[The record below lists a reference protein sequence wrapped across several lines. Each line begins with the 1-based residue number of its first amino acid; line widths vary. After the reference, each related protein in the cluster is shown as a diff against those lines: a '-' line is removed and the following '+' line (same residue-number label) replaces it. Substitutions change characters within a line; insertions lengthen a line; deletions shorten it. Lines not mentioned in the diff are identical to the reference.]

1 MAKDTMYIYASYKK
15 IDGDKKNQIDEDL
28 TYSSEEDAIKHF
40 VNRLSNIDDKL
51 KEKFDNGEDIKIY
64 LHQLNKN
71 NEPYYYKTVEVEK
84 DNDSESGYDIDDEE
98 EVELPDDFVPY
109 GDNDDS
115 KEDTSDEKEGSK
127 ETEQETS
134 SEEKPENNEKQEPED
149 TDGKKDKKT
158 DKEENKDQQSD
169 TSDDVQDLKESVMA
183 LSDEFF
189 YHPEFTESIAKR
201 ASYIMQEFGLNDKE
215 TMNESLSYMA
225 EGVDQLL
232 NKLEESAGS
241 NIETRL
247 ALCAINQYFTEKTL
261 KAKDR
266 NALDTDEFGIPSLRK
281 YPIPDKAHVT
291 AAVQRF
297 NYVDKA
303 HEKELAAN
311 LIKALK
317 KYDMLNEIQVSD
329 KNRFKK
335 YLDSAYKEFKES
347 YDVHPFPTEL
357 TTEFSVGAMLPMMG
371 STEGWGTKLANTPI
385 EDVVAANNVDMEK
398 YATLYDTSEL
408 ENDAINYRKKLYTG
422 TSFDDGLITRESVL
436 YEGVIPHR
444 NIIFDKEVETFVKA
458 IKDYISNPKNDF
470 LEDILKKSLNFK
482 KNIYTIRLKEQ
493 DGKDSN
499 KIINKIKS
507 SGFRE
512 VDDQGVKAIFEKE
525 VKGLLVT
532 MVYDTVGDKIRITY
546 EPYDK
551 DKELKESVNDVF
563 NEAGLIDSL
572 RERRLKKLRES
583 ITRSSVKRKELQ
595 YDNLK
600 SHILD
605 HRMNEELDI
614 DFTAIDNAIKKLEKE
629 VDQLRIKRP
638 ELLSVKI
645 ADVMSLDEIANFNSI
660 TDFKNYVFKNTNPWK
675 KTLTIG
681 ELLNERKRMCWWMKT
696 DAKNEIDRLLLEM
709 YRIDPNPYASQLKKV
724 DALYDRYLFIK
735 EICARIEADI
745 LSDDEIIS
753 TFKFIS
759 NKMKNRPIQ
768 EIQDVYMKGLAFK
781 ESTINNTTNEATK
794 DDIDEDIRS
803 LVDKLNQ
810 KGYKTKYSCSGH
822 TKARIKE
829 DGLRNGIYNGK
840 LYTTARIV
848 FDDDYKL
855 SPPKGWKVK
864 TFDGKIGIYPIA
876 PNYEYKDGVPDDAFE
891 KWKNDYMAELK
902 LWVNDLPDKPGPTE
916 ESVDSILD
924 EFYDTLFEDAY
935 LIEKKT
941 REEYAVRRFKEKHK
955 YDDKEKTITDKD
967 GKKYKIDMDYK
978 NTTMDTKSDLEDRK
992 SRVRRTT
999 SAEVETEDPTIFIDK
1014 NFFKLKNDKRRE
1026 SILQHEIAHTKL
1038 HNKFGNA
1045 KNVEKDLKT
1054 SKFINKKLD
1063 GLRDMMRN
1071 DLLSQGYDPK
1081 VVEDYIKNDRSFN
1094 YYLNDIDRAY
1104 AKGGLNENQ
1113 VRAKLRSEAMK
1124 KLKKYDKGTN
1134 THQNTDEFEA
1144 DRYAANKTSEKDLK
1158 KAIREDYK
1166 HTKKEYKPK
1175 NYAKREMKTDIKIRK
1190 YDGERIPNYKDMSKE
1205 DKVKY
1210 ARNIQK
1216 NREADKKE
1224 QNKIA
1229 AKDYNQ
1235 RQKALKDKSL
1245 TQKEKDNYR

>member
-1 MAKDTMYIYASYKK
+1 MMAKDTMYIYASYKK

-40 VNRLSNIDDKL
+40 VDGLSNIDEKL
-51 KEKFDNGEDIKIY
+51 KEKFDRGDDIKIY
-64 LHQLNKN
+64 LHQLDKN
-71 NEPYYYKTVEVEK
+71 NNVYYYKMVEIEK
-84 DNDSESGYDIDDEE
+84 DDDNEAGYDIDDEE

-109 GDNDDS
+109 GDTDDS

-127 ETEQETS
+127 ETEKETS
-134 SEEKPENNEKQEPED
+134 SEEKSGDNEKQEPED

-183 LSDEFF
+183 LSDEFL

-201 ASYIMQEFGLNDKE
+201 ASYIIREFGLNDKK

-232 NKLEESAGS
+232 NKLEESTGA

-266 NALDTDEFGIPSLRK
+266 NALDADEFGIPSLRK

-422 TSFDDGLITRESVL
+422 TSLDDGLITRESVL

-525 VKGLLVT
+525 VKGLLLT
-532 MVYDTVGDKIRITY
+532 MVYDTVGDKVRITY

-551 DKELKESVNDVF
+551 DKELKESTDDIITEGVIKNIDYNIRANLAQRIKNQMKSSMVHDLNDTVNNFVDGKSFDVHKDESTF
-563 NEAGLIDSL
+563 KVLKDSIDYIKNVLKREDMVKAPICVTFDINSFSYKAKTIKETKAVILNAPRKTYSLEELYINHRKLNDDVWRELNERTLELENELFKVRGIPG
-572 RERRLKKLRES
+572 RE
-583 ITRSSVKRKELQ
+583 
-595 YDNLK
+595 
-600 SHILD
+600 
-605 HRMNEELDI
+605 NEEKRINDEINAVIYKLVFASGLFKSDI
-614 DFTAIDNAIKKLEKE
+614 SLAKGI
-629 VDQLRIKRP
+629 
-638 ELLSVKI
+638 VKI
-645 ADVMSLDEIANFNSI
+645 AKKYKSRPIEEFIAAAMTNSSTVKYKRLFEATKDDIDDDIMTEGVTLDIMAAN
-660 TDFKNYVFKNTNPWK
+660 KH
-675 KTLTIG
+675 
-681 ELLNERKRMCWWMKT
+681 
-696 DAKNEIDRLLLEM
+696 
-709 YRIDPNPYASQLKKV
+709 LKKKCVPLLKKAKKLTRKGKLKEASSVMDDAIREYNVAYNKLEGVREASGAIGPTILANMMIDLMNILISIVLSIITSFFSLGTGQSSHVYVV
-724 DALYDRYLFIK
+724 DFEPMVNNFKA
-735 EICARIEADI
+735 
-745 LSDDEIIS
+745 IIS
-753 TFKFIS
+753 AIRRDKIRVENYNTYYIRVKKSMVLVGNNLVELKGIIDKNSKNIPESLIS
-759 NKMKNRPIQ
+759 
-768 EIQDVYMKGLAFK
+768 
-781 ESTINNTTNEATK
+781 TNEATK
-794 DDIDEDIRS
+794 DDIDEDIRA

-916 ESVDSILD
+916 ESVDNILD

-935 LIEKKT
+935 LIEK
-941 REEYAVRRFKEKHK
+941 
-955 YDDKEKTITDKD
+955 
-967 GKKYKIDMDYK
+967 
-978 NTTMDTKSDLEDRK
+978 
-992 SRVRRTT
+992 
-999 SAEVETEDPTIFIDK
+999 
-1014 NFFKLKNDKRRE
+1014 
-1026 SILQHEIAHTKL
+1026 
-1038 HNKFGNA
+1038 NA
-1045 KNVEKDLKT
+1045 
-1054 SKFINKKLD
+1054 
-1063 GLRDMMRN
+1063 
-1071 DLLSQGYDPK
+1071 
-1081 VVEDYIKNDRSFN
+1081 
-1094 YYLNDIDRAY
+1094 
-1104 AKGGLNENQ
+1104 
-1113 VRAKLRSEAMK
+1113 
-1124 KLKKYDKGTN
+1124 
-1134 THQNTDEFEA
+1134 
-1144 DRYAANKTSEKDLK
+1144 
-1158 KAIREDYK
+1158 
-1166 HTKKEYKPK
+1166 
-1175 NYAKREMKTDIKIRK
+1175 
-1190 YDGERIPNYKDMSKE
+1190 
-1205 DKVKY
+1205 
-1210 ARNIQK
+1210 
-1216 NREADKKE
+1216 
-1224 QNKIA
+1224 
-1229 AKDYNQ
+1229 
-1235 RQKALKDKSL
+1235 
-1245 TQKEKDNYR
+1245 

>member
-1 MAKDTMYIYASYKK
+1 MSKDTMYIYASHKK

-28 TYSSEEDAIKHF
+28 TYSSEEDAIKYF
-40 VNRLSNIDDKL
+40 VNGLSGTDVEL

-64 LHQLNKN
+64 LHQLDKN

-109 GDNDDS
+109 GGTDDS

-134 SEEKPENNEKQEPED
+134 SEEKPADNEKHEPAD

-169 TSDDVQDLKESVMA
+169 TPDDVQDLKESVMA
-183 LSDEFF
+183 LSDEFL

-225 EGVDQLL
+225 EGVDRLL
-232 NKLEESAGS
+232 NKLEESAGF

-266 NALDTDEFGIPSLRK
+266 NALDADEFGIPSLRK

-329 KNRFKK
+329 NNRFKK
-335 YLDSAYKEFKES
+335 YLDSAYKEFNES

-357 TTEFSVGAMLPMMG
+357 TIEFSVGAMLPMMG

-422 TSFDDGLITRESVL
+422 TSLDDGLITRESVL

-507 SGFRE
+507 FGFRE

-525 VKGLLVT
+525 VKGLLLT

-546 EPYDK
+546 ELYDK
-551 DKELKESVNDVF
+551 DKELKESTDDIITEGVLKNVDYNIRANLAQRIKNRMQSSMVHDLNDTVNNFVDGKPFDVYKNESTFKVLKDSIDYIKNVLNREDMVKAPICVTFDINSF
-563 NEAGLIDSL
+563 NYKAKTIKETKAVILNAPRKTYSL
-572 RERRLKKLRES
+572 
-583 ITRSSVKRKELQ
+583 
-595 YDNLK
+595 
-600 SHILD
+600 
-605 HRMNEELDI
+605 EELYINHCKLNDAVWHELNERTLELENELIKVKGIPGREYEEKRIIDEIDAVIYKLVFVSGLFKSDI
-614 DFTAIDNAIKKLEKE
+614 SLAKGI
-629 VDQLRIKRP
+629 
-638 ELLSVKI
+638 VKI
-645 ADVMSLDEIANFNSI
+645 A
-660 TDFKNYVFKNTNPWK
+660 K
-675 KTLTIG
+675 KY
-681 ELLNERKRMCWWMKT
+681 K
-696 DAKNEIDRLLLEM
+696 
-709 YRIDPNPYASQLKKV
+709 S
-724 DALYDRYLFIK
+724 
-735 EICARIEADI
+735 
-745 LSDDEIIS
+745 
-753 TFKFIS
+753 
-759 NKMKNRPIQ
+759 RPI
-768 EIQDVYMKGLAFK
+768 EEFIAAAMTNS
-781 ESTINNTTNEATK
+781 STVKYKRLFEATK
-794 DDIDEDIRS
+794 DDIDEDIRA
-803 LVDKLNQ
+803 LVDKLNR

-848 FDDDYKL
+848 FADDYKL

-916 ESVDSILD
+916 ESPVDNILD

-935 LIEKKT
+935 LTEKKT
-941 REEYAVRRFKEKHK
+941 REEYTVDRFKKKHD
-955 YDDKEKTITDKD
+955 YDKD
-967 GKKYKIDMDYK
+967 TDTIKVDGKRYKVDMDYK
-978 NTTMDTKSDLEDRK
+978 NPSMKAKDENN
-992 SRVRRTT
+992 RTVTQARQT
-999 SAEVETEDPTIFIDK
+999 SAEIDKDDPNIHLDK
-1014 NFFKLKNDKRRE
+1014 NFFKLKNDSRRE
-1026 SILQHEIAHTKL
+1026 AVLQHEVGHTKL
-1038 HNKFGNA
+1038 HS
-1045 KNVEKDLKT
+1045 LKGD
-1054 SKFINKKLD
+1054 NKKIDKSMKTNEFIDEFLSD
-1063 GLRDMMRN
+1063 SISYYVDQAKKMGIPEKEAKEQAQRDFKSYAEKLYR
-1071 DLLSQGYDPK
+1071 
-1081 VVEDYIKNDRSFN
+1081 DYQ
-1094 YYLNDIDRAY
+1094 
-1104 AKGGLNENQ
+1104 KGGLSKDEA
-1113 VRAKLRSEAMK
+1113 RKKLRESAISKLSKYK
-1124 KLKKYDKGTN
+1124 KSSNMHVN
-1134 THQNTDEFEA
+1134 TREFEA
-1144 DRYAANKTSEKDLK
+1144 DRYAANKTSSSTLK
-1158 KAIREDYK
+1158 KGLREYNKLNSKDIDD
-1166 HTKKEYKPK
+1166 PK
-1175 NYAKREMKTDIKIRK
+1175 YAKRRFKVALDSIDDLDCDEDVKKQARENTMK
-1190 YDGERIPNYKDMSKE
+1190 NKDTIINTINNTKST
-1205 DKVKY
+1205 
-1210 ARNIQK
+1210 I
-1216 NREADKKE
+1216 KKE
-1224 QNKIA
+1224 QNRQSNE
-1229 AKDYNQ
+1229 DYNQ

>member
-1 MAKDTMYIYASYKK
+1 MAKDTMYIYASHKK

-28 TYSSEEDAIKHF
+28 TYSSEEAAIKYF
-40 VNRLSNIDDKL
+40 VDGLSGIDEKL
-51 KEKFDNGEDIKIY
+51 KERFDRGDDIKIY
-64 LHQLNKN
+64 LYQLDKN
-71 NEPYYYKTVEVEK
+71 NNAYYYKMVEIEK
-84 DNDSESGYDIDDEE
+84 DDDNEAGYDIDDEE

-109 GDNDDS
+109 SDNDDS

-127 ETEQETS
+127 ETEKETS
-134 SEEKPENNEKQEPED
+134 SEEKSGDNEKHEPED

-169 TSDDVQDLKESVMA
+169 TQDDVQNLKESVMA
-183 LSDEFF
+183 LSDEFL

-232 NKLEESAGS
+232 NKLEESVGS

-266 NALDTDEFGIPSLRK
+266 NALDADEFGIPSLRK

-303 HEKELAAN
+303 HEKELATN

-422 TSFDDGLITRESVL
+422 TSLDDGLITRESVL

-525 VKGLLVT
+525 VKGLLLT
-532 MVYDTVGDKIRITY
+532 MVYDTVGDKVRITY

-551 DKELKESVNDVF
+551 DKELKESTDDIITEGVLKNIDYNIRANLAQRIKNQMKSSMVHDLNDTVNNFVDGKPFDVHKDESTF
-563 NEAGLIDSL
+563 KVLKDSIDYIKNVLKREDMVKAPICVTFDINSFSYKAKTIKETKAVILNTPRKTYSLEELYINHRKLNDDVWRELNERTVELENELFKVRGIPG
-572 RERRLKKLRES
+572 RE
-583 ITRSSVKRKELQ
+583 
-595 YDNLK
+595 
-600 SHILD
+600 
-605 HRMNEELDI
+605 NEEKRINDEINAVIYKLVFVSGLFKSDI
-614 DFTAIDNAIKKLEKE
+614 SLAKGI
-629 VDQLRIKRP
+629 
-638 ELLSVKI
+638 VKI
-645 ADVMSLDEIANFNSI
+645 A
-660 TDFKNYVFKNTNPWK
+660 K
-675 KTLTIG
+675 KY
-681 ELLNERKRMCWWMKT
+681 K
-696 DAKNEIDRLLLEM
+696 
-709 YRIDPNPYASQLKKV
+709 S
-724 DALYDRYLFIK
+724 
-735 EICARIEADI
+735 
-745 LSDDEIIS
+745 
-753 TFKFIS
+753 
-759 NKMKNRPIQ
+759 RPI
-768 EIQDVYMKGLAFK
+768 EEFIAAAMTNS
-781 ESTINNTTNEATK
+781 STVKYKRLFEATK
-794 DDIDEDIRS
+794 DDIDDDIRS
-803 LVDKLNQ
+803 IVDRLNR

-891 KWKNDYMAELK
+891 KWKNEYMAELK

-916 ESVDSILD
+916 ESVDTILD
-924 EFYDTLFEDAY
+924 EFYDILFEDAY
-935 LIEKKT
+935 LTEKKT
-941 REEYAVRRFKEKHK
+941 REEYAQRKFRKDHD
-955 YDDKEKTITDKD
+955 YDKNDKTISVD
-967 GKKYKIDMDYK
+967 GERYKFDDDYK
-978 NTTMDTKSDLEDRK
+978 KKTIVVNSNEGDDVGS
-992 SRVRRTT
+992 RRTV
-999 SAEVETEDPTIFIDK
+999 AETRSDDPTIHVDR
-1014 NFFKLKNDKRRE
+1014 NFYRLKNSKRRE
-1026 SILQHEIAHTKL
+1026 ALLQHEVGHTKM
-1038 HNKFGNA
+1038 HNNVGDA
-1045 KNVEKDLKT
+1045 KHMSKDLK
-1054 SKFINKKLD
+1054 SKKGEELNVDVATRNVKESLINSGRFPKDTIEIYMDSPGFKYELD
-1063 GLRDMMRN
+1063 RLRREYQAGGMSEN
-1071 DLLSQGYDPK
+1071 E
-1081 VVEDYIKNDRSFN
+1081 VRS
-1094 YYLNDIDRAY
+1094 
-1104 AKGGLNENQ
+1104 
-1113 VRAKLRSEAMK
+1113 KLRETAMQ
-1124 KLKKYDKGTN
+1124 KLSKYQSKN
-1134 THQNTDEFEA
+1134 NAHANVAEFEA
-1144 DRYAANKTSEKDLK
+1144 DRYAANKAGSKNIKKGIREAYTRQKRDVKDTVNKMNLDNNTKK
-1158 KAIREDYK
+1158 KAISETNKLSQDDM
-1166 HTKKEYKPK
+1166 
-1175 NYAKREMKTDIKIRK
+1175 KRR
-1190 YDGERIPNYKDMSKE
+1190 S
-1205 DKVKY
+1205 
-1210 ARNIQK
+1210 
-1216 NREADKKE
+1216 
-1224 QNKIA
+1224 
-1229 AKDYNQ
+1229 
-1235 RQKALKDKSL
+1235 KALADKSL
-1245 TQKEKDNYR
+1245 TQKEKDNYC

>member
-40 VNRLSNIDDKL
+40 VDGLSNIDEKL
-51 KEKFDNGEDIKIY
+51 KEKFDRGDDIKIY
-64 LHQLNKN
+64 LHQLDKN
-71 NEPYYYKTVEVEK
+71 NNVYYYKMVEIEK
-84 DNDSESGYDIDDEE
+84 DDDNEAGYDIDDEE

-109 GDNDDS
+109 GDTDDS

-127 ETEQETS
+127 ETEKETS
-134 SEEKPENNEKQEPED
+134 SEEKSGDNEKQEPED

-183 LSDEFF
+183 LSDEFL

-201 ASYIMQEFGLNDKE
+201 ASYIIREFGLNDKK

-232 NKLEESAGS
+232 NKLEESTGA

-266 NALDTDEFGIPSLRK
+266 NALDADEFGIPSLRK

-422 TSFDDGLITRESVL
+422 TSLDDGLITRESVL

-525 VKGLLVT
+525 VKGLLLT
-532 MVYDTVGDKIRITY
+532 MVYDTVGDKVRITY

-551 DKELKESVNDVF
+551 DKELKESTDDIITEGVIKNIDYNIRANLAQRIKNQMKSSMVHDLNDTVNNFVDGKSFDVHKDESTF
-563 NEAGLIDSL
+563 KVLKDSIDYIKNVLKREDMVKAPICVTFDINSFSYKAKTIKETKAVILNAPRKTYSLEELYINHRKLNDDVWRELNERTLELENELFKVRGIPG
-572 RERRLKKLRES
+572 RE
-583 ITRSSVKRKELQ
+583 
-595 YDNLK
+595 
-600 SHILD
+600 
-605 HRMNEELDI
+605 NEEKRINDEINAVIYKLVFASGLFKSDI
-614 DFTAIDNAIKKLEKE
+614 SLAKGI
-629 VDQLRIKRP
+629 
-638 ELLSVKI
+638 VKI
-645 ADVMSLDEIANFNSI
+645 AKKYKSRPIEEFIAAAMTNSSTVKYKRLFEATKDDIDDDIMTEGVTLDIMAAN
-660 TDFKNYVFKNTNPWK
+660 KH
-675 KTLTIG
+675 
-681 ELLNERKRMCWWMKT
+681 
-696 DAKNEIDRLLLEM
+696 
-709 YRIDPNPYASQLKKV
+709 LKKKCVPLLKKAKKLTRKGKLKEASSVMDDAIREYNVAYNKLEGVREASGAIGPTILANMMIDLMNILISIVLSIITSFFSLGTGQSSHVYVV
-724 DALYDRYLFIK
+724 DFEPMVNNFKA
-735 EICARIEADI
+735 
-745 LSDDEIIS
+745 IIS
-753 TFKFIS
+753 AIRRDKIRVENYNTYYIRVKKSMVLVGNNLVELKGIIDKNSKNIPESLIS
-759 NKMKNRPIQ
+759 
-768 EIQDVYMKGLAFK
+768 
-781 ESTINNTTNEATK
+781 TNEATK
-794 DDIDEDIRS
+794 DDIDEDIRA

-916 ESVDSILD
+916 ESVDNILD

-935 LIEKKT
+935 LIE
-941 REEYAVRRFKEKHK
+941 
-955 YDDKEKTITDKD
+955 
-967 GKKYKIDMDYK
+967 
-978 NTTMDTKSDLEDRK
+978 
-992 SRVRRTT
+992 
-999 SAEVETEDPTIFIDK
+999 
-1014 NFFKLKNDKRRE
+1014 
-1026 SILQHEIAHTKL
+1026 
-1038 HNKFGNA
+1038 HNA
-1045 KNVEKDLKT
+1045 
-1054 SKFINKKLD
+1054 
-1063 GLRDMMRN
+1063 
-1071 DLLSQGYDPK
+1071 
-1081 VVEDYIKNDRSFN
+1081 
-1094 YYLNDIDRAY
+1094 
-1104 AKGGLNENQ
+1104 
-1113 VRAKLRSEAMK
+1113 
-1124 KLKKYDKGTN
+1124 
-1134 THQNTDEFEA
+1134 
-1144 DRYAANKTSEKDLK
+1144 
-1158 KAIREDYK
+1158 
-1166 HTKKEYKPK
+1166 
-1175 NYAKREMKTDIKIRK
+1175 
-1190 YDGERIPNYKDMSKE
+1190 
-1205 DKVKY
+1205 
-1210 ARNIQK
+1210 
-1216 NREADKKE
+1216 
-1224 QNKIA
+1224 
-1229 AKDYNQ
+1229 
-1235 RQKALKDKSL
+1235 
-1245 TQKEKDNYR
+1245 